1 MEDMVNDKQ
10 FWKNKNVLVTGHTG
24 FKGSWLCLWLQ
35 ELGANVTGISLRP
48 TCQPNLFEAA
58 AVDENMRSLYIDIRN
73 VDALKKA
80 FSETQPEIIIHMAA
94 QSLVRKS
101 YHDPVETYSTNVM
114 GTVNVLEAVRYSL
127 SVRAV
132 VNVTSD
138 KCYENNDDF
147 RPFVES
153 DRMGGYDP
161 YSNSKGCAELVA
173 QAFTSS
179 YFNKHQFHEHSV
191 AIASA
196 RAGNVIGGGDW
207 AQDRLIPDIFK
218 AISKKETVI
227 IRSPKAIRPWQ
238 HVLEPLSGYMLLA
251 QRLFEDGA
259 NFIGGW
265 NFGPEKQD
273 AKPVA
278 WVVDEICRLWGNE
291 ARYEITK
298 NPQPHEAN
306 ILMLDSSKSNQ
317 KLNWKPTWGLS
328 TALKNTV
335 DWYQAY
341 QRQDNMRDVTR
352 KQIVNFRK

>member
-1 MEDMVNDKQ
+1 MPAR
-10 FWKNKNVLVTGHTG
+10 L
-24 FKGSWLCLWLQ
+24 L
-35 ELGANVTGISLRP
+35 SL
-48 TCQPNLFEAA
+48 
-58 AVDENMRSLYIDIRN
+58 DI
-73 VDALKKA
+73 
-80 FSETQPEIIIHMAA
+80 F
-94 QSLVRKS
+94 VR
-101 YHDPVETYSTNVM
+101 
-114 GTVNVLEAVRYSL
+114 
-127 SVRAV
+127 
-132 VNVTSD
+132 D

>member
-1 MEDMVNDKQ
+1 MEKIKN
-10 FWKNKNVLVTGHTG
+10 FYKNKRILVTGATG
-24 FKGSWLCLWLQ
+24 FKGSWLCAWLLK
-35 ELGANVTGISLRP
+35 LGAKVYGTGYNP
-48 TCQPNLFEAA
+48 NQNKNLFYQL
-58 AVDENMRSLYIDIRN
+58 NLNKKINLKLFDIR
-73 VDALKKA
+73 DYTKLKNFINSSKT
-80 FSETQPEIIIHMAA
+80 SIIFHLAA
-94 QSLVRKS
+94 QPLIYLGYQKPHFTSDVN
-101 YHDPVETYSTNVM
+101 YM
-114 GTVNVLEAVRYSL
+114 GTLNILEIARVQKFIK
-127 SVRAV
+127 SVV
-132 VNVTSD
+132 IITTD
-138 KCYENNDDF
+138 KCYENIGKIKSYK
-147 RPFVES
+147 ES
-153 DRMGGYDP
+153 DKLGGVDP
-161 YSNSKGCAELVA
+161 YSSSKAAAELMIRA
-173 QAFTSS
+173 YRESF
-179 YFNKHQFHEHSV
+179 FRNKKNCGIS
-191 AIASA
+191 SA

>member
-114 GTVNVLEAVRYSL
+114 GTVNVLEAVRYSP

-161 YSNSKGCAELVA
+161 YSNSKGGAELVA

-265 NFGPEKQD
+265 NFG
-273 AKPVA
+273 
-278 WVVDEICRLWGNE
+278 R
-291 ARYEITK
+291 R
-298 NPQPHEAN
+298 
-306 ILMLDSSKSNQ
+306 
-317 KLNWKPTWGLS
+317 
-328 TALKNTV
+328 
-335 DWYQAY
+335 
-341 QRQDNMRDVTR
+341 
-352 KQIVNFRK
+352 

>member
-1 MEDMVNDKQ
+1 MVNDKQ

-114 GTVNVLEAVRYSL
+114 GTVNVLEAVRYSP

>member
-114 GTVNVLEAVRYSL
+114 GTVNVLEAVRYSP

>member
-1 MEDMVNDKQ
+1 MVNDKQ

-35 ELGANVTGISLRP
+35 ELGANLTGISLPP

-73 VDALKKA
+73 VDALKEA

-101 YHDPVETYSTNVM
+101 YHNPVETYSTNVM
-114 GTVNVLEAVRYSL
+114 GTVNVLEAVRYSP

-207 AQDRLIPDIFK
+207 AQDRLLPDIFK
-218 AISKKETVI
+218 EISKKETVI

-278 WVVDEICRLWGNE
+278 WVVDEICRLWGDE

-341 QRQDNMRDVTR
+341 KRQANMRDVTR
-352 KQIVNFRK
+352 NQIQNFRK

>member
-114 GTVNVLEAVRYSL
+114 GTVNVLEAVRYSP

-278 WVVDEICRLWGNE
+278 WVVDEICRLSGNE

-317 KLNWKPTWGLS
+317 KL
-328 TALKNTV
+328 TAT
-335 DWYQAY
+335 
-341 QRQDNMRDVTR
+341 
-352 KQIVNFRK
+352 